1 MKKINLIFSLVVFAF
16 LYSNA
21 QTIDSTFGSNGYIP
35 YGATGNS
42 ENNKGTGNK
51 IAIQTDG
58 KIVVAVDKSDPN
70 DDTDLWFYTYR
81 YNQDGTPDESFGDN
95 GVSKIF
101 AGSQSIN
108 KDVKIQSDGK
118 IVIVGETEYCTGG
131 ICGAPQ
137 FIMMRIKTNGEIDS
151 TFGTYGKIL
160 SDDVFG
166 TSGLFAKPER
176 LVLTP
181 NNKFMIAG
189 RGIAGKPFIGRV
201 NNDGSMDGTFG
212 TNGIF
217 SDTAY
222 ATLVDLTIDEL
233 GNSYGLMIK
242 YNQWDTI
249 NASDS
254 YIIKLNANGILDN
267 SFGIG
272 GRKLVN
278 TAAYEKPTSISIRS
292 DHKIVVVGHS
302 QPVYLTGFNDGY
314 GETNVG
320 YIMILNS
327 DGSASSILPQGFST
341 FKIPDDTTTFI
352 HNILLT
358 AGDKMLISGRT
369 ITKIAGNFHEKAFI
383 AYLDAN
389 GNLETTFNN
398 TGFMKFD
405 LGLHSTIGSLA
416 CFLDLKLLPNQ
427 KLLACGYR
435 NPISFNTSKSLV
447 LLQLKNTAIVD
458 PTEIFEKPVL
468 SNDYN
473 IYPNPASN
481 FVSIVSCGNE
491 TSDLKITLFN
501 IQGQLILNQ
510 TFSIEK
516 SMILN
521 VENISKGM
529 YLLKIESNY
538 KSVTKKLIIK

>member
-1 MKKINLIFSLVVFAF
+1 MKKINLIFSLVFLVF
-16 LYSNA
+16 LYSKA
-21 QTIDSTFGSNGYIP
+21 QTIDSTFGTNGYIP
-35 YGATGNS
+35 YGALGNS

-70 DDTDLWFYTYR
+70 DDTNLWFYTYR

-131 ICGAPQ
+131 VCGAPQ

-201 NNDGSMDGTFG
+201 NNDGSMDASFG

-222 ATLVDLTIDEL
+222 ANLVDIAIDEL

-278 TAAYEKPTSISIRS
+278 TAAYEKPTSIAIRS
-292 DHKIVVVGHS
+292 DQKIVVVGHS

-320 YIMILNS
+320 YLMILNS

-352 HNILLT
+352 HNIFLT

-369 ITKIAGNFHEKAFI
+369 ITKIAGNYHEKAFI

-405 LGLHSTIGSLA
+405 LGLHSAIGSLA

-435 NPISFNTSKSLV
+435 NPISFNTTKSLV

-458 PTEIFEKPVL
+458 PTEIYEKPEL
-468 SNDYN
+468 STDYN
-473 IYPNPASN
+473 IFPNPASN
-481 FVSIVSCGNE
+481 FVSIVICGNE

-510 TFSIEK
+510 TFSNEK

-529 YLLKIESNY
+529 YLLKIESKN
-538 KSVTKKLIIK
+538 KTIIKRLAIE